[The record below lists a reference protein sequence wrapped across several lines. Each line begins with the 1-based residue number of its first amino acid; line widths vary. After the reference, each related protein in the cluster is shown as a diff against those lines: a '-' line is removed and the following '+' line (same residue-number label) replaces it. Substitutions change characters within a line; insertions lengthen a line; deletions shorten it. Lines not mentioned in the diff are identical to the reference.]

1 MDVTDTMADD
11 AGNDIEVRKRR
22 AAYRSNY
29 RGTKEMDWL
38 LGKFAADALPAMD
51 ADELAVFEQFLALA
65 DPDIQKWLT
74 DVPTI
79 EPVTPPDPAFKEL
92 IGRIRKFHGL
102 SAVGV

>member
-1 MDVTDTMADD
+1 MTEE
-11 AGNDIEVRKRR
+11 IELRKRR

-38 LGKFAADALPAMD
+38 LGKFAEDALPAMD
-51 ADELAVFEQFLALA
+51 EAELTVFEQFLAIS

-79 EPVTPPDPAFKEL
+79 EAVSPPDPAFKDL
-92 IGRIRKFHGL
+92 IGRIRQFHGL
-102 SAVGV
+102 SAVGS